1 MNCEGRS
8 HVGLVRQI
16 NQDAYEIHPLPGGG
30 VLAVVCDG
38 MGGPA
43 GGEVASTISVEW
55 VSQRI
60 VSNYTTFSSE
70 DELLDL
76 VRGAI
81 EEANAE
87 IFDRSLRDV
96 ELSGMGTTVVLAL
109 ATEQTAY
116 LANVGDSRA
125 YLYSTQNGVGKLTQI
140 THDHSVVQELV
151 DGGSL
156 SSEEARNHPKKNII
170 TRALGTQSSVNVDYF
185 KVALVPGDKLL
196 LCSDGLSN
204 MLEEQQMCAL
214 LGMSDGDAVL
224 DALIQ
229 ASLDAGANDNVT
241 AVLITR

>member
-1 MNCEGRS
+1 MNCQGKT
-8 HVGLVRQI
+8 HIGLVREI
-16 NQDAYEIHPLPGGG
+16 NQDAYEIHPLPDGGM
-30 VLAVVCDG
+30 LAVVCDG

-43 GGEVASTISVEW
+43 GGEVASTMSVELI
-55 VSQRI
+55 SKDI
-60 VSNYTTFSSE
+60 VSGYTTFLSE
-70 DELLDL
+70 DELLEL
-76 VRGAI
+76 VRDAI
-81 EEANAE
+81 GEANARVFE
-87 IFDRSLRDV
+87 YSMRDL
-96 ELSGMGTTVVLAL
+96 ELAGMGTTVVLAL

-125 YLYSTQNGVGKLTQI
+125 YLYSCHNGQHKLTQI

-170 TRALGTQSSVNVDYF
+170 TRALGTQSSVNIDYF

-204 MLEEQQMCAL
+204 MLEEQQICAL
-214 LGMSDGDAVL
+214 LQKPDAARAV
-224 DALIQ
+224 DALIE

-241 AVLITR
+241 AVLISR

>member
-1 MNCEGRS
+1 MNCQGKT

-16 NQDAYEIHPLPGGG
+16 NQDAYEIHPLPDGGM
-30 VLAVVCDG
+30 LAVVCDG

-43 GGEVASTISVEW
+43 GGEVASAISVELI
-55 VSQRI
+55 SKSI
-60 VSNYTTFSSE
+60 VSGYSTLLRE
-70 DELLDL
+70 DELLEL
-76 VRGAI
+76 VRSAI
-81 EEANAE
+81 EQANTRVFE
-87 IFDRSLRDV
+87 YSLRDA
-96 ELSGMGTTVVLAL
+96 ELAGMGTTVVLAL
-109 ATEQTAY
+109 ATDQTAY

-125 YLYSTQNGVGKLTQI
+125 YLYSCQNGVTKLTQI

-170 TRALGTQSSVNVDYF
+170 TRALGTQSSVNIDYF

-204 MLEEQQMCAL
+204 MVEEEQICAL
-214 LGMSDGDAVL
+214 LQKQNPSVVL
-224 DALIQ
+224 NALIE

-241 AVLITR
+241 AVLMTR